1 LEGGMKKKKITI
13 RVGEEELKNY
23 KKWLIDKGFKSINEH
38 INQIIKKISEEYEN
52 KNAVKTNKS

>member
-1 LEGGMKKKKITI
+1 MKKKKITI